1 MRKLLSAAAAVI
13 ICIIALTVPVS
24 AYSAGI
30 DDRAGLF
37 TETQKNQLEEKQ
49 ERVAELTGWNIAVV
63 TTDIGLGTDGSR
75 AIDYAE
81 KYYDDTFGSDSSS
94 VVYLIDIDYRYVSM
108 DGDVLD
114 YFNTSRL
121 DTMLDACEKKYYNYD
136 DVGNLEQFYYYLEYF
151 YNNGTVPRD
160 SNIGAKGSGYN
171 PGASSFRL
179 RFNYFTGIL
188 AAVIASVIV
197 VSSYKFHH
205 AAPPNIYLN
214 GNSINIYNRRDTFV
228 REFTTRTRISDESS
242 SHSGGSHHS
251 SSHGGRSHGGGGR
264 GGRR

>member
-1 MRKLLSAAAAVI
+1 MRKLLSAVTAVL
-13 ICIIALTVPVS
+13 ICIIAFTIRVS

-37 TETQKNQLEEKQ
+37 SESEKKQLEEKQ
-49 ERVAELTGWNIAVV
+49 EMVSELTGWNIAVV
-63 TTDIGLGTDGSR
+63 TTDIGLGTNGSR

-94 VVYLIDIDYRYVSM
+94 VVYLIDIDYRFISM
-108 DGDVLD
+108 DGDVLN
-114 YFNTSRL
+114 YFNTSRF
-121 DTMLDACEKKYYNYD
+121 DTMMDACEKKYMNYD

-151 YNNGTVPRD
+151 YKNGTVPLD
-160 SNIGAKGSGYN
+160 SNIGAKGKNYDPGHSSSGIIFSPI
-171 PGASSFRL
+171 PG
-179 RFNYFTGIL
+179 II
-188 AAVIASVIV
+188 AAVIAIVIV
-197 VSSYKFHH
+197 TSNYKFHH

-214 GNSINIYNRRDTFV
+214 GNSINIYNRRDVFI

-242 SHSGGSHHS
+242 HSGGGSHH